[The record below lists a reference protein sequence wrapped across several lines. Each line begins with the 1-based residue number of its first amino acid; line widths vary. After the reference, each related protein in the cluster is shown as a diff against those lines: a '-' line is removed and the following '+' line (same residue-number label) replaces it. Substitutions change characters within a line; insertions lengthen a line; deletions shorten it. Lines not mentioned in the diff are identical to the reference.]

1 MTDSQLLAWARVE
14 FDRQMAEDD
23 AEAQICHRCERNA
36 SEMGYARWSRCDNCG
51 RPVCDR
57 CAVQFR
63 DGHFCP
69 GCPPELPF

>member
-1 MTDSQLLAWARVE
+1 MTDTQLLAWGRQE

-23 AEAQICHRCERNA
+23 AEAQICHRCGRNA
-36 SEMGYARWSRCDNCG
+36 AEMGYARWSRCDNCG
-51 RPVCDR
+51 KPICDR
-57 CAVQFR
+57 CAVQAL